1 MVKTPIVNI
10 MIVCDPPNIAAIM
23 EPITMISNL
32 SALSAI
38 PTVQFNPSL
47 SARERM

>member
-1 MVKTPIVNI
+1 MVIAIT
-10 MIVCDPPNIAAIM
+10 VCDPPSIAAIN
-23 EPITMISNL
+23 EPMIIISNL

-47 SARERM
+47 SARERI